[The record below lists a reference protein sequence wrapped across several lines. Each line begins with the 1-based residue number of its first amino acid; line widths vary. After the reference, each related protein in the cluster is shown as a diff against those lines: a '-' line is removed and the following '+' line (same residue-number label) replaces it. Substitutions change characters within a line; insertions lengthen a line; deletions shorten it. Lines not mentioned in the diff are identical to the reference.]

1 MYCYLLSN
9 LRQSFAFVSF
19 FSEKVPKRKEQTIL
33 DLELLENDS
42 SLQQKMW
49 LLMATREKDDE
60 PMSTEV
66 LPDLDCI
73 SVVSSAGTKIIRPE
87 MSGEL
92 AVEEKPATDSPVEN
106 ECQTNS
112 SLRASADDSSLS
124 QEKKQMNRLRLL
136 CGNIVNNPWVQ
147 QFIIFLTVVNAV
159 MLGVATYDFV
169 KENPTFNLA
178 FETTDMI
185 ILIIFTVELVMHLF
199 FRGHTFIKDG
209 WLVFDFVIVVV
220 SWSAASLQALRIVR
234 VLKLVSRI
242 KPLRDVVVALA
253 KVLPRLGAIAALLG
267 LISYIFAVMFTE
279 LFGDLLLSDDYFS
292 TLDRSLLT
300 CFQMVTLEWSDIM
313 RECMVQVWWAWIPF
327 VSYIVIT
334 GFIIFNLIVAV
345 VCEAVSDLSKA
356 SDQGMRTTHG

>member
-1 MYCYLLSN
+1 MEEIPDSPMTSPDSDCCIIVDE
-9 LRQSFAFVSF
+9 A
-19 FSEKVPKRKEQTIL
+19 KVPMQSYAGA
-33 DLELLENDS
+33 ND
-42 SLQQKMW
+42 
-49 LLMATREKDDE
+49 
-60 PMSTEV
+60 
-66 LPDLDCI
+66 I
-73 SVVSSAGTKIIRPE
+73 SGPE

-92 AVEEKPATDSPVEN
+92 AVVERTATVVSTIARSPANSLT
-106 ECQTNS
+106 S
-112 SLRASADDSSLS
+112 SLRAASADDPSLS
-124 QEKKQMNRLRLL
+124 QENKQMMKGLHRLRLL

-147 QFIIFLTVVNAV
+147 QIIIFLTVVNAV

-169 KENPTFNLA
+169 KENSTMNLA

-334 GFIIFNLIVAV
+334 AFIIFNLIVAV
-345 VCEAVSDLSKA
+345 VCESVLQISKA
-356 SDQGMRTTHG
+356 SDQERKATYE